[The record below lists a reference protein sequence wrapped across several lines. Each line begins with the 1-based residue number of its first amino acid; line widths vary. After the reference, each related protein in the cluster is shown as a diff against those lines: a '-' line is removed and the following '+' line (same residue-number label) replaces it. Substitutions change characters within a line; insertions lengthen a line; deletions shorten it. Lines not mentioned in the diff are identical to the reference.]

1 MAMCQISCWTLRHND
16 PQVKNNQ
23 ESIQIYTTQIN
34 TCDLIYDHQLFK
46 KTVQISHTCSNF
58 LSVHNCNV
66 FVSSFSLHNVSLY
79 LVTVKQRARR
89 LPVANIINKVPVIC
103 AREKKLKTNWIFT
116 QSNNEQNIQ
125 SYDRQ
130 RSRMAIHGGLVSKQ
144 SSYYICTDCSR
155 YFLSPA
161 LSLRV
166 HWTVHNPHYRQI
178 RGIT

>member
-1 MAMCQISCWTLRHND
+1 MPLLSRLNIQILHEHTRITLMKLHVLHWNGATKIVPQSIIMAMCQISCWTLRHND

-103 AREKKLKTNWIFT
+103 AREKKT
-116 QSNNEQNIQ
+116 
-125 SYDRQ
+125 
-130 RSRMAIHGGLVSKQ
+130 
-144 SSYYICTDCSR
+144 
-155 YFLSPA
+155 
-161 LSLRV
+161 
-166 HWTVHNPHYRQI
+166 
-178 RGIT
+178 